1 MAPAFYLNLN
11 PLLCGRRFCR
21 RTGQHNCAYSRTCEF
36 QLRPRSLALPW
47 NVMHWG
53 RLAGPSRPLSN
64 LFRPKNAAGGTRL
77 SASGCHVRALIRWE
91 RCCFNVP
98 WEVLNV
104 GGAHSFFWPYSLS
117 RVSEAFTPGRAVVLP
132 SLDSRGKPTTF
143 SRCDSATPRLFGR
156 SACFF

>member
-1 MAPAFYLNLN
+1 
-11 PLLCGRRFCR
+11 
-21 RTGQHNCAYSRTCEF
+21 
-36 QLRPRSLALPW
+36 
-47 NVMHWG
+47 MHWG

-104 GGAHSFFWPYSLS
+104 GGAHSLFLALFTVQGERSIHAWARSGVAKLGFS
-117 RVSEAFTPGRAVVLP
+117 WEANDVL
-132 SLDSRGKPTTF
+132 KV
-143 SRCDSATPRLFGR
+143 
-156 SACFF
+156 